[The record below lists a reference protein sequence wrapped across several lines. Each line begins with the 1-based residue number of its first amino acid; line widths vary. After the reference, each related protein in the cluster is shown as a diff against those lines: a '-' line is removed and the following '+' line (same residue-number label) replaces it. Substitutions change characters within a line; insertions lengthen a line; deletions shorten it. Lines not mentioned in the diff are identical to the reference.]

1 MEELNLAIR
10 TLFAEFQE
18 VVNSRH
24 RVETELYEQG
34 TFAKKTVKGKP
45 YWYLQRYVNGQ
56 AVQKYFGPADAQNEK
71 IVVQKREDQK
81 KQRKFLKQLTHS
93 ENKIATL
100 LRRAGIPSLDS
111 KSAAV
116 IELLSASGSVL
127 VGSHAFSAYCG
138 MLGVLFE
145 HNLLKTADIDMAFD
159 NSIEALAKPVN
170 ILDALRKIDPAFR
183 EIPGLSHKYPPH
195 SFISSSGI
203 RVDILAP
210 LVGKPKPSIKISNIL
225 GAAAEPLRF
234 LDFLIKYPV
243 KAVLIGPK
251 GGIPVIVPDPTRYA
265 LHKLIISSCR
275 SVSDTSRRTKDL
287 AQAHQLLDVCAKE
300 RKTDLLVVYEEVVKR
315 GPKWRKLVQEN
326 FPASISKMLK

>member
-1 MEELNLAIR
+1 M
-10 TLFAEFQE
+10 
-18 VVNSRH
+18 
-24 RVETELYEQG
+24 
-34 TFAKKTVKGKP
+34 
-45 YWYLQRYVNGQ
+45 NGQ
-56 AVQKYFGPADAQNEK
+56 AVQKYFGPSAAQNEK

-81 KQRKFLKQLTHS
+81 KQKNLLKQLAHS
-93 ENKIATL
+93 ENKITTL

-145 HNLLKTADIDMAFD
+145 HNLLKTADVDMAFD
-159 NSIEALAKPVN
+159 NSIEALTKPVN

-234 LDFLIKYPV
+234 LDFLIKDPV
-243 KAVLIGPK
+243 KAVLVGPK

-265 LHKLIISSCR
+265 LHKLIISSYR
-275 SVSDTSRRTKDL
+275 SASDTSKRTKDL

-300 RKTDLLVVYEEVVKR
+300 RKTDLVVVYKEVAKR
-315 GPKWRKLVQEN
+315 GSKWKKLVREN
-326 FPASISKMLK
+326 LPANISEILK

>member
-1 MEELNLAIR
+1 MEEINLAIR

-24 RVETELYEQG
+24 KAETELYEQG

-56 AVQKYFGPADAQNEK
+56 AVQKYFGPSDAQNEK
-71 IVVQKREDQK
+71 IVVQKRADQK
-81 KQRKFLKQLTHS
+81 KQRKLLKQLVDS
-93 ENKIATL
+93 ENKITTL

-145 HNLLKTADIDMAFD
+145 HNLLKTADVDIAFD
-159 NSIEALAKPVN
+159 NSIEVLAKPIN
-170 ILDALRKIDPAFR
+170 ILEALRKIDPEFR

-195 SFISSSGI
+195 SFISPNGI

-210 LVGKPKPSIKISNIL
+210 LVGKSKPSIKISNIL

-234 LDFLIKYPV
+234 LDFLIKDPV

-251 GGIPVIVPDPTRYA
+251 GGISVIVPDPTRYA
-265 LHKLIISSCR
+265 LHKLIISSYR
-275 SVSDTSRRTKDL
+275 SASDASKRTKDL

-300 RKTDLLVVYEEVVKR
+300 RKTDLVVVYKEVMKR
-315 GPKWRKLVQEN
+315 GPKWKKLVQDN
-326 FPASISKMLK
+326 FPVSISEILK